1 MIFGTNLKEATRSLI
16 TAKQRTLLALI
27 GIVIGIGSVI
37 GMVSIG
43 TIAQNQALKQ
53 FREMGIDIISVRKES
68 AAGNMDGFK
77 LHDIRGF
84 KESVPFIRE
93 VAPFI
98 VSAASYQRGDNRTV
112 MTLMGVTEI
121 FFDINK
127 LRVKTGRAISD
138 LDENRYFCVIG
149 DDIADLLQT
158 AGSRTVIGQYLT
170 LGKRNFQVVGTLE
183 RVIEG
188 GGIRPYGLNKSV
200 IVPLATAAKNFDRPE
215 IETFLARVDEGLST
229 AMIRQAVQSYFL
241 SRYRDAG
248 FSVQTAEEIIATM
261 QSQMRLFTLLLGA
274 IGSISLIVG
283 GIGVMNVMLIS
294 VTERRRE
301 IGIRRALGAFQSDIQ
316 SQFIIESVTLCCI
329 GGIIGIIL
337 GVSVSYIFS
346 RINHW
351 TFTISY
357 PSIVMGFGVAFA
369 VGVFFGFYPA
379 RSAAKLDPITALR
392 S

>member
-1 MIFGTNLKEATRSLI
+1 MILGTNLKEATRSLI
-16 TAKQRTLLALI
+16 TAKQRTFLALI

-43 TIAQNQALKQ
+43 TIAQNQALRQ
-53 FREMGIDIISVRKES
+53 FKEMGIDIISVRKES
-68 AAGNMDGFK
+68 TAGNTQGFR
-77 LHDIRGF
+77 LRDILNLG
-84 KESVPFIRE
+84 KSVTEIRK

-98 VSAASYQRGDNRTV
+98 VSAANYQRGGNQTV
-112 MTLMGVTEI
+112 MTLMGVTEA

-127 LRVKTGRAISD
+127 LRIRTGRAISD
-138 LDENRYFCVIG
+138 LDANRYFCVIG
-149 DDIADLLQT
+149 DDIARMLQT
-158 AGSRTVIGQYLT
+158 GNGRTVLGQYLT
-170 LGKRNFQVVGTLE
+170 LETRNYTVVGTME
-183 RVIEG
+183 PVTEG
-188 GGIRPYGLNKSV
+188 GGIRPYGLNRSV
-200 IVPLATAAKNFDRPE
+200 IIPLATAERNFDRPE
-215 IETFLARVDEGLST
+215 IDAFLARVDEDFST
-229 AMIRQAVQSYFL
+229 AMIRQAVQDYFMPK
-241 SRYRDAG
+241 YRGAAIT
-248 FSVQTAEEIIATM
+248 VQTAEEIIATM

-316 SQFIIESVTLCCI
+316 SQFIIESVTLCSI

-337 GVSVSYIFS
+337 GVGVSYVFS
-346 RINHW
+346 HVNGW
-351 TFTISY
+351 TFAVSY
-357 PSIVMGFGVAFA
+357 PAIAMGFGVAFA